1 MGILDQQAG
10 VFLHPLMYPT
20 SGNNLAGENGDTI
33 NDIVNDPDSTE
44 EEIDVGDVT
53 IVNGHARVGSGN
65 FKPVEL
71 PIGGESDGGSGRML
85 RNATRNALNATR
97 NK

>member
-1 MGILDQQAG
+1 MGILDRQAG
-10 VFLHPLMYPT
+10 VSLPSLMYPT
-20 SGNNLAGENGDTI
+20 SGNNLTGENGDTI

-44 EEIDVGDVT
+44 ERDVGDVT
-53 IVNGHARVGSGN
+53 IVNGRARPASAN

>member
-1 MGILDQQAG
+1 MSILDQQAG
-10 VFLHPLMYPT
+10 VFLYPLMYPT
-20 SGNNLAGENGDTI
+20 SGNNLTGENGDTI

-44 EEIDVGDVT
+44 ERGVGDVT
-53 IVNGHARVGSGN
+53 IVNGRARVRPGN

-85 RNATRNALNATR
+85 RNATRNALNATGNR
-97 NK
+97 